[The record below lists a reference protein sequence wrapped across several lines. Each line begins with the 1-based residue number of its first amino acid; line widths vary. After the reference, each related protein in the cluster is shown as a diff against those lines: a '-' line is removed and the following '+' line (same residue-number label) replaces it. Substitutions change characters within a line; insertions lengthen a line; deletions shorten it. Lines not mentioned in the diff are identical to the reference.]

1 MGKIPQIKKL
11 EGALHGLEREL
22 EQLAPRPDH
31 YFTPACGLTAGFNHQ
46 SVTLQAC
53 LRDMPRRT
61 GLERRLAAGRR
72 ALAALRAAAWA
83 ETPAL
88 AA

>member
-1 MGKIPQIKKL
+1 MGKTLQIKKL

-22 EQLAPRPDH
+22 EQLAPHPGH
-31 YFTPACGLTAGFNHQ
+31 YFTPACGLTAGFNFT
-46 SVTLQAC
+46 SMRLQAC
-53 LRDMPRRT
+53 LRDMPRRA
-61 GLERRLAAGRR
+61 GLERRLSTGRR
-72 ALAALRAAAWA
+72 RLAALRAAAWA